1 MTDALGQSQVI
12 PYVLGVAQAGY
23 KVTLLSTEKHDRYKQ
38 YGERIRKLLSENNI
52 VWEHILFTK
61 NPPLVSKYFDLINLK
76 TKAERLHK
84 RENFKLVHCRSYVA
98 ADAGLLLKKKYG
110 IKFLF
115 DMLGFWV
122 DERVDGGIWNLS
134 NPVYKRLYTWYKK
147 KEKTFIKNADAII
160 SLTHAGKN
168 EMQKWDG
175 YTNQTIDVIPCSAD
189 FDLFT
194 LTNEATKSYSRK
206 KLGINSED
214 FVVSYLGSIGTW
226 YMIDE
231 MLQFFKLLK
240 SKKSNSKFLFITNGE
255 HEFIKSKAKQ
265 FGINEHDILLTSGTR
280 AEVPDLVKASDM
292 SISFIK
298 PCYSK
303 LSSSPT
309 KLGELLAMGIPCLCN
324 SGVGDVKETVIN
336 TKGGIIIDDFTDA
349 TFINAINKIDDA
361 VRVSPGDIRKSAFEI
376 YDLHKAQQHYVSIY
390 KRLLKD
396 E

>member
-115 DMLGFWV
+115 DMRGFWV

-134 NPVYKRLYTWYKK
+134 NPVYKRLYSWYKK

-168 EMQKWDG
+168 E
-175 YTNQTIDVIPCSAD
+175 IPVRYGFALILS
-189 FDLFT
+189 
-194 LTNEATKSYSRK
+194 
-206 KLGINSED
+206 GICR
-214 FVVSYLGSIGTW
+214 GSG
-226 YMIDE
+226 
-231 MLQFFKLLK
+231 
-240 SKKSNSKFLFITNGE
+240 ITCRIQDIYHG
-255 HEFIKSKAKQ
+255 I
-265 FGINEHDILLTSGTR
+265 FG
-280 AEVPDLVKASDM
+280 
-292 SISFIK
+292 
-298 PCYSK
+298 C
-303 LSSSPT
+303 
-309 KLGELLAMGIPCLCN
+309 
-324 SGVGDVKETVIN
+324 
-336 TKGGIIIDDFTDA
+336 
-349 TFINAINKIDDA
+349 
-361 VRVSPGDIRKSAFEI
+361 
-376 YDLHKAQQHYVSIY
+376 
-390 KRLLKD
+390 RLLRSRGS
-396 E
+396 ESEFVR